1 MNPKHYQVRAVHCDH
16 RAPSEEVYAA
26 LERAVAPLTR
36 SWERLKAAKR
46 IWIKFNQDWP
56 REPRMFEGQRQE
68 HVSDAVARATL
79 RLLRENTSAELLCAE
94 VSYFQAYHDPRPAH
108 TTWLLPVL
116 QEFGVRYAD
125 WNQPPVVKT
134 PVPGGGLMFEHYFL
148 PEGVGESIARGE
160 GALISVQKMKNHA
173 FMGITLCLKNLFGLM
188 PTEPLGRHRNYY
200 HHLVRM
206 PYMLVDIGRIFDPA
220 LNIIDALTSQA
231 GREWGGDP
239 RITNTLV
246 AGDQVIATDAV
257 GATLMGHD
265 PASDWPTPPFHRD
278 RNALLIAAQHGWGT
292 VDLAEIDYQTE
303 VQSPLEEF
311 HNSNTD
317 ARERVINWR
326 RTTADQALYY
336 RDHRQEL
343 LDQYAGQFILLQ
355 RNQVVTHNTTGKLDI
370 SRRILSGQFPDDAIW
385 FKYADPQ
392 EAEGE
397 HFEVYDQTLEQ
408 IHAMNQ
414 R

>member
-1 MNPKHYQVRAVHCDH
+1 MKPNKYHVQAVHCDH
-16 RAPSEEVYAA
+16 RASDEDVYAA
-26 LERAVAPLTR
+26 LKRATIPLTR

-56 REPRMFEGQRQE
+56 REPRSFEGQRQE

-94 VSYFQAYHDPRPAH
+94 VSFFQAYHDPKPAH

-116 QEFGVRYAD
+116 QEYEVRYVD

-134 PVPGGGLMFEHYFL
+134 PVPGGGLMFDHYFL
-148 PEGVGESIARGE
+148 PKGVGEAIARGE
-160 GALISVQKMKNHA
+160 DALISVQKMKNHA

-188 PTEPLGRHRNYY
+188 PTDPLGRHRNYY

-206 PYMLVDIGRIFDPA
+206 PYMLVDIGRIFDPT

-231 GREWGGDP
+231 SREWDGEP
-239 RITNTLV
+239 RITDALV

-257 GATLMGHD
+257 GAALMGHD
-265 PASDWPTPPFHRD
+265 PASDWLTPPFHRD
-278 RNALLIAAQHGWGT
+278 RNALLVAAQSGWGT
-292 VDLAEIDYQTE
+292 VDLEEIDYHSE
-303 VQSPLEEF
+303 VQSPLAEF

-326 RTTADQALYY
+326 RTTAEQALYY

-343 LDQYAGQFILLQ
+343 LDQYAGQYILLQ
-355 RNQVVTHNTTGKLDI
+355 RNQVVMHNTTGKLDM
-370 SRRILSGQFPDDAIW
+370 SRRILAGQYPEEAIW
-385 FKYADPQ
+385 FKYADP
-392 EAEGE
+392 EETEGE
-397 HFEVYDQTLEQ
+397 HFEVYEQTLKQ
-408 IHAMNQ
+408 I
-414 R
+414 RRLS